1 VAPPF
6 RAASGS
12 GFSDVRTPFI
22 ARGRVSAPAMK
33 PGVLIVDNDLER
45 GEMLLDMLAPG
56 YECRRVRSLDEAFA
70 AIGRS
75 PWDVVL
81 SNYDLGPCQ
90 SGIELL
96 QAMRE
101 ISPRAVRV
109 LYCRHYCD
117 GLAHDAARLAAAH
130 AVVNAQLPDFPVTL
144 HETLERLLLSP
155 SPTLPP
161 VPLEVEEEPAWI
173 VNSAAS
179 KEFVRVLVAAA
190 GSECPAFLHGEQGT
204 GKSFAATLFLKWRS
218 RWRAGA
224 GRDDRRA
231 GAHVAATPVVIVAVP
246 PLRERLDDI
255 PALARYCLERHA
267 RRNGDAVRHLTAEAH
282 AELLRRPWWGNV
294 RELHGVLIRGCQRAG
309 PRLGLAAADL
319 PGDAEPPP
327 QPSQGAKD
335 AGQRECVLRQ
345 LRTAGNVSGAARLE
359 GITRTNYI
367 RLMRR
372 LGILRAD
379 TAPAGD
385 PDPADM
391 ARSAG

>member
-1 VAPPF
+1 MAAP
-6 RAASGS
+6 
-12 GFSDVRTPFI
+12 V
-22 ARGRVSAPAMK
+22 MK
-33 PGVLIVDNDLER
+33 PTVLILDNDPER
-45 GEMLLDMLAPG
+45 GDMLAEVLAPG

-75 PWDVVL
+75 PWEVVL
-81 SNYDLGPCQ
+81 SNYDLGPGQ

-101 ISPRAVRV
+101 ISPRTMRV

-117 GLAHDAARLAAAH
+117 GLAHDAVRLAATH
-130 AVVNAQLPDFPVTL
+130 AVVNARLPDFPVTL

-155 SPTLPP
+155 SPGLPP
-161 VPLEVEEEPAWI
+161 AALEVESKPAWYA
-173 VNSAAS
+173 NSAAS
-179 KEFVRVLVAAA
+179 KEFVRALLAAA
-190 GSECPAFLHGEQGT
+190 ESESPVFLHGEHGT
-204 GKSFAATLFLKWRS
+204 GKNFAAALFLKWRS
-218 RWRAGA
+218 RWREAA

-231 GAHVAATPVVIVAVP
+231 GARVAATPAAIVAVP
-246 PLRERLDDI
+246 PLRERLEDI
-255 PALARYCLERHA
+255 PALTHCCLERHA
-267 RRNGDAVRHLTAEAH
+267 RQNGEPLRHLTAEAL
-282 AELLRRPWWGNV
+282 AELLLRPWWGNV
-294 RELHGVLIRGCQRAG
+294 LELHGVLVRGCQRAG
-309 PRLGLAAADL
+309 SRLGLAAADL

-372 LGILRAD
+372 LGIIRAD

-385 PDPADM
+385 PDPAET
-391 ARSAG
+391 APRAGQV